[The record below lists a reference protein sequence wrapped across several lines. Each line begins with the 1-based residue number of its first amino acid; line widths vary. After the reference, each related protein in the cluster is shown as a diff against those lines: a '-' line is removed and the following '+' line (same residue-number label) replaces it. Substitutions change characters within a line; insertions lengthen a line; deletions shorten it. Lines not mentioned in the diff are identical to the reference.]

1 MAIML
6 YWVLSYQK
14 GERNLMKV
22 RLVIADAA
30 DLIRLGMEA
39 VLKRQAEFIVEASV
53 SLLTDLWVVAETKPQ
68 VIVVDERLDP
78 EIDILQIVEDV
89 LQVSAKTQVLVS
101 GYLRDGLLIRD
112 LFAAG
117 CRGYLYKGDELQES
131 LICAIE
137 TVMRDRLYLSPTAN
151 AEYLTAMQT
160 PQRDWQ
166 LDQEARGVLRLLA
179 QGQHVGQIS
188 LALDIHPRRVYWV
201 REKLRVRFGATTN
214 EHMISRAAAEGFIF
228 SS

>member
-1 MAIML
+1 
-6 YWVLSYQK
+6 
-14 GERNLMKV
+14 MKV

-39 VLKRQAEFIVEASV
+39 VLQRHAECIVEASV

-89 LQVSAKTQVLVS
+89 LRISPQTRVLVS

-117 CRGYLYKGDELQES
+117 CQGYLYKGDELQEW
-131 LICAIE
+131 LVCAVE

-201 REKLRVRFGATTN
+201 REKLRVRFGAATN

-228 SS
+228 ST

>member
-1 MAIML
+1 M
-6 YWVLSYQK
+6 
-14 GERNLMKV
+14 
-22 RLVIADAA
+22 IADAA

-39 VLKRQAEFIVEASV
+39 VLKGRSEFIVEASV
-53 SLLTDLWVVAETKPQ
+53 NSLSDLRVAVEQQPQ

-78 EIDILQIVEDV
+78 EVDILQIVEDV
-89 LQVSAKTQVLVS
+89 LQVSPKTQVLVS

-112 LFAAG
+112 LFAVG
-117 CRGYLYKGDELQES
+117 CRGYLYKGDELQDS

-137 TVMRDRLYLSPTAN
+137 TVMRDRLYLSLTAN
-151 AEYLTAMQT
+151 TEYLTAMQT

>member
-1 MAIML
+1 M
-6 YWVLSYQK
+6 
-14 GERNLMKV
+14 
-22 RLVIADAA
+22 IADGA

-39 VLKRQAEFIVEASV
+39 VLKGRSEFIVEASV
-53 SLLTDLWVVAETKPQ
+53 NSLSDLRVALEQQPQ

-78 EIDILQIVEDV
+78 EVDILQIVEDV
-89 LQVSAKTQVLVS
+89 LQISAKTKVLVS

-117 CRGYLYKGDELQES
+117 CRGYLYKGDELQDS